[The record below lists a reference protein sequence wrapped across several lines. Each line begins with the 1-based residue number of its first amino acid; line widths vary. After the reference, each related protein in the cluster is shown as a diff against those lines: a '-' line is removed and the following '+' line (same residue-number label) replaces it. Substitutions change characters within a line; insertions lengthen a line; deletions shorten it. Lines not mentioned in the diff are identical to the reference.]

1 MSQGIIHQEE
11 TYSDEEIFDAFHPLL
26 ETWWREKF
34 GSFTPPQ
41 EYSILNIHSRVNTL
55 VSSPTGSGKTLSAFA
70 SILNE
75 LIDHAESGTL
85 EDKTYATYIS
95 PLKALGNDIEKNLRQ
110 PLEELNELYQE
121 EHGEDLGIR
130 VGVRTGDT
138 TDKEKKEMRENP
150 PHILIT
156 TPESMGI
163 VLTSPKMKKQM
174 TDVEWVIVD
183 EIHSIADGKRGVHL
197 SLTLEWLNSK
207 THFCRIGLSATVAPL
222 EEVAKYLV
230 GYEDPE
236 SHRARSCRIVDVSG
250 AKDLDLEVVT
260 PVENIIESSYEEAS
274 TATYEKLN
282 DYIQSHETTI
292 VFTNTRS
299 ATEKV
304 VHKLKKRFPENYV
317 RLLDEDEEDSEE
329 GADEENPDP
338 SSAIGA
344 HHGSLSQQ
352 HRLEIE
358 NRLKDGQLKAA
369 VSSTSLELGID
380 IGDVD
385 LVVLLGSPK
394 SVARGLQRI
403 GRAGHRLDEVSKGRI
418 IVQDR
423 DDLLECCLLLKGGI
437 EGKID
442 RISIPTNAFDV
453 LAQQI
458 FGYCVDSR
466 THIDDVYD
474 MYSQSYCYVDLKR
487 SDYDEVIKYLSG
499 EYTSLEERNVYRKV
513 WVDDETGE
521 MGKSGKLARVI
532 YMTNIGTIPDETN
545 MRVKLGD
552 EVIGSISEQF
562 LENLQKGDIF
572 VLGGETYEFR
582 YGQGATAF
590 VNATAKQ
597 NPTVPSWFS
606 QQLPLSFDLAMD
618 ISQFRRYVDEHFE
631 ADVSEERV
639 RNYIDDYL
647 YVDDNSLNSV
657 FEYMRQ
663 QYKFSKI
670 PHDERIVVEHY
681 VDKGDGKKYVIF
693 HTLFGRRTNDVLSR
707 AVAYQARSK
716 INRDIEINISDNG
729 FYLAIPMDK
738 SLNGE
743 ALLRSLD
750 PDALEDVMRDVLAKT
765 EVLKRRFRHCAARSL
780 MILRNYKGNQKTVS
794 RQQLNSRLLIA
805 AVRRISEDFII
816 LEEARREVLEDLMD
830 IEHAKQILDGV
841 HEDTIRISE
850 THGEI
855 PSPFA
860 FNLVTLGYSDVM
872 KMEDKQQFLQRMH
885 NKVKAKI
892 ALEQ

>member
-1 MSQGIIHQEE
+1 MSNGIIHQNQPYEA
-11 TYSDEEIFDAFHPLL
+11 SDIYDAFHPLL
-26 ETWWREKF
+26 EEWWKDKF
-34 GSFTPPQ
+34 DNFTPPQ
-41 EYSILNIHSRVNTL
+41 RYSVLNIHSRVNTL

-75 LIDHAESGTL
+75 LIDHADSGTL

-110 PLEELNELYQE
+110 PLEELNKRYQE

-130 VGVRTGDT
+130 IGVRTGDT
-138 TDKEKKEMRENP
+138 TDKEKREMRENP

-163 VLTSPKMKKQM
+163 VLTSPKMKQQM
-174 TDVEWVIVD
+174 TEVEWVIVD
-183 EIHSIADGKRGVHL
+183 EIHSVAEGKRGVHL

-230 GYEDPE
+230 GYEDPD
-236 SHRARSCRIVDVSG
+236 SKRARSCRIVDISG

-260 PVENIIESSYEEAS
+260 PVNNIIESSYEESS
-274 TATYEKLN
+274 TATYRKLN
-282 DYIQSHETTI
+282 EYIQDHETTLI
-292 VFTNTRS
+292 FTNTRS

-317 RLLDEDEEDSEE
+317 RLLDEDEEDDQD
-329 GADEENPDP
+329 GAADP
-338 SSAIGA
+338 GAAIGA

-358 NRLKDGQLKAA
+358 NRLKRGELKAA

-380 IGDVD
+380 IGYVD

-403 GRAGHRLDEVSKGRI
+403 GRAGHRLGETSKGRI

-423 DDLLECCLLLKGGI
+423 DDLLECSLLLKGGI

-466 THIDDVYD
+466 THVDDVYD
-474 MYSQSYCYVDLKR
+474 MYRKSYCYVDLKR

-582 YGQGATAF
+582 YAQGATAF
-590 VNATAKQ
+590 VNATGKQ

-618 ISQFRRYVDEHFE
+618 ISQFRRYVNEHFE
-631 ADVSEERV
+631 AGVSEERV

-647 YVDDNSLNSV
+647 YVDENSLNSV
-657 FEYMRQ
+657 FEYMKQ
-663 QYKFSKI
+663 QYKFSEI
-670 PHDERIVVEHY
+670 PHDERVVVEHY
-681 VDKGDGKKYVIF
+681 TDKGEGKKYVIF

-707 AVAYQARSK
+707 AVAYQARDRIS
-716 INRDIEINISDNG
+716 RDIEINISDNG

-738 SLNGE
+738 SLNGT
-743 ALLRSLD
+743 ALLQSLD
-750 PDALEDVMRDVLAKT
+750 PDTLYDVMRDVLAKT

-805 AVRRISEDFII
+805 AVRRISDDFII

-830 IEHAKQILDGV
+830 IQHAKQILEGIQD
-841 HEDTIRISE
+841 DDIRISE
-850 THGEI
+850 TYGEI

-872 KMEDKQQFLQRMH
+872 KMEDKQEFLQRMH

-892 ALEQ
+892 AIDDK

>member
-1 MSQGIIHQEE
+1 MSDGIIHQNQP
-11 TYSDEEIFDAFHPLL
+11 YDSSEIYDAFHPLL
-26 ETWWREKF
+26 EEWWKDKF
-34 GSFTPPQ
+34 DNFTPPQ
-41 EYSILNIHSRVNTL
+41 RYSVLNIHSRVNTL

-75 LIDHAESGTL
+75 LIDHADSGTL

-110 PLEELNELYQE
+110 PLEELNEMYEE
-121 EHGEDLGIR
+121 EHGEQLGIR
-130 VGVRTGDT
+130 IGVRTGDT
-138 TDKEKKEMRENP
+138 TDKEKREMRENP

-163 VLTSPKMKKQM
+163 VLTSPKMKQQM
-174 TDVEWVIVD
+174 TEVEWVIVD
-183 EIHSIADGKRGVHL
+183 EIHSVAEGKRGVHL
-197 SLTLEWLNSK
+197 SLTLEWLSSK

-230 GYEDPE
+230 GYEDPDE
-236 SHRARSCRIVDVSG
+236 KRARSCRIVDISG

-260 PVENIIESSYEEAS
+260 PVNNIIESSYEEAS
-274 TATYEKLN
+274 TATYQKLN
-282 DYIQSHETTI
+282 DYIQDHETTLI
-292 VFTNTRS
+292 FTNTRS

-317 RLLDEDEEDSEE
+317 RLLDEDEETDDDGS
-329 GADEENPDP
+329 ADPNA
-338 SSAIGA
+338 AIGA

-358 NRLKDGQLKAA
+358 NRLKKGELKAA

-380 IGDVD
+380 IGYVD

-403 GRAGHRLDEVSKGRI
+403 GRAGHRLGETSKGRI

-423 DDLLECCLLLKGGI
+423 DDLLECSLLLKGGI

-466 THIDDVYD
+466 THVDEVYD
-474 MYSQSYCYVDLKR
+474 MYRKSYCYVDLKR

-582 YGQGATAF
+582 YAQGATAF
-590 VNATAKQ
+590 VNTTAKQ

-618 ISQFRRYVDEHFE
+618 ISQFRRYVNEHFE

-647 YVDDNSLNSV
+647 YVDENSLNSV
-657 FEYMRQ
+657 FEYMKQ
-663 QYKFSKI
+663 QYKFSEI
-670 PHDERIVVEHY
+670 PHDERIIVEHY
-681 VDKGDGKKYVIF
+681 TDKGDGKKYVIF

-707 AVAYQARSK
+707 AVAYQARDR

-738 SLNGE
+738 SLNGT
-743 ALLRSLD
+743 ALLQSLD
-750 PDALEDVMRDVLAKT
+750 PDTLYDVMRDVLAKT

-805 AVRRISEDFII
+805 AVRRISDDFII

-830 IEHAKQILDGV
+830 IQHAKQILEGIHD
-841 HEDTIRISE
+841 DTIRISE
-850 THGEI
+850 TYGEI

-872 KMEDKQQFLQRMH
+872 KMEDKQEFLQRMH

-892 ALEQ
+892 AIDDE